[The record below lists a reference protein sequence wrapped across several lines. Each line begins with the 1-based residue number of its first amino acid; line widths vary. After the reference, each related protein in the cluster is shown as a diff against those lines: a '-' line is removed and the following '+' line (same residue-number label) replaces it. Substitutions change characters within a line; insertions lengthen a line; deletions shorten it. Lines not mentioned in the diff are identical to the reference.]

1 MSCSCDCTSVSGCP
15 TDCVTATPCVAAPIN
30 CNQCLRTTE
39 PQQLGWVPKDVGG
52 MFVAASQAVSAP
64 TLKKTDKIQLFPG
77 DMYQTCPDACA
88 FLASKVE
95 QKMLFKCIPL
105 RVHLFVLGP
114 LACDKQLMVV
124 LLMVQQPT
132 DSGQTCTSMFG
143 LYSPCSGTVR
153 LRNNTAFTLDGT
165 NTRFGFRANLPL
177 AGMTGCQAL
186 SSVRAELSLQSACD
200 TAMQALFDKTL
211 NVYMTQAATGFVYMV
226 DWTCLLRLKLLAAT
240 GGLLPDSSTSYIS
253 RLKEDPHS
261 TTYLTCPSC
270 STETGNSCDCCSSG
284 TTWAACTEVTEC
296 D

>member
-52 MFVAASQAVSAP
+52 MFVAASNAVSAP
-64 TLKKTDKIQLFPG
+64 TLKKTNKIQLFPG

-88 FLASKVE
+88 FLVSNDQAKKF
-95 QKMLFKCIPL
+95 QCIPL
-105 RVHLFVLGP
+105 RINLFVVGP
-114 LACDKQLMVV
+114 LICDKQLMVV

-143 LYSPCSGTVR
+143 LYSPCSSTVR

-200 TAMQALFDKTL
+200 TAMQALFDKAL
-211 NVYMTQAATGFVYMV
+211 NFYMTQSGFVHMV
-226 DWTCLLRLKLLAAT
+226 DWTCLLRLKLLGT

-253 RLKEDPHS
+253 RLKEDPDS
-261 TTYLTCPSC
+261 TTYPTCPSC

-284 TTWAACTEVTEC
+284 TTWTACSSTEVCEE
-296 D
+296 